1 MSETD
6 NIFVYRDAKQFTGL
20 SHCQARDNHK
30 LDFAYN
36 ASFAAVNV
44 AKSHRRGLDS
54 GLSIGRMK
62 SLLGSMK
69 YFGGGC
75 TNSDKYFTNLVRCK
89 LQCAITLCS
98 EHYRSV
104 NIFFQNT
111 IIQNTIFKSYEI
123 SKFCCVLRCV
133 VLSFCFY

>member
-44 AKSHRRGLDS
+44 AKSLRRGLDS
-54 GLSIGRMK
+54 GLSIWQMK
-62 SLLGSMK
+62 SLMGSME
-69 YFGGGC
+69 FLGGC
-75 TNSDKYFTNLVRCK
+75 TNSDKYFTNLVSCK

-104 NIFFQNT
+104 HFLPEYYHSEYYLQ
-111 IIQNTIFKSYEI
+111 
-123 SKFCCVLRCV
+123 VL
-133 VLSFCFY
+133 

>member
-6 NIFVYRDAKQFTGL
+6 NIFVNRDAKQFAGL

-36 ASFAAVNV
+36 AFFAAVNV
-44 AKSHRRGLDS
+44 AKSLRRDLDS

-69 YFGGGC
+69 YFGGAAQIR
-75 TNSDKYFTNLVRCK
+75 TSISQIWSD
-89 LQCAITLCS
+89 ASCS
-98 EHYRSV
+98 V
-104 NIFFQNT
+104 P
-111 IIQNTIFKSYEI
+111 
-123 SKFCCVLRCV
+123 
-133 VLSFCFY
+133 

>member
-20 SHCQARDNHK
+20 SHCQARDNHN

-44 AKSHRRGLDS
+44 AKSLRRDLDS
-54 GLSIGRMK
+54 SLSIGRMK

-69 YFGGGC
+69 YFWGG
-75 TNSDKYFTNLVRCK
+75 L
-89 LQCAITLCS
+89 
-98 EHYRSV
+98 H
-104 NIFFQNT
+104 
-111 IIQNTIFKSYEI
+111 
-123 SKFCCVLRCV
+123 KFGQVFHKFGQMQAAVCHNFVFRT
-133 VLSFCFY
+133 LSFCVHFLPEYYHSEYYLQVL